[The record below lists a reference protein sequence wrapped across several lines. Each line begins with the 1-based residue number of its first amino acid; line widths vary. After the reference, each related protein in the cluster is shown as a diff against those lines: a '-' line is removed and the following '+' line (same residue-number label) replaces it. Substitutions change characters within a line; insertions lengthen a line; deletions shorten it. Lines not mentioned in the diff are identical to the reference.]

1 MKEYYDNEGI
11 KRAWDSL
18 QETVNIIMVIMGQVA
33 GFDFFLIICCTYVF
47 QLGCCGIRT
56 DKNTYNSWKN
66 IGSKTV
72 PKSCCDD
79 CKNNFDMTGCLD
91 LWDEY
96 KPIII
101 GSGIGVLL
109 IMVM

>member
-1 MKEYYDNEGI
+1 M
-11 KRAWDSL
+11 
-18 QETVNIIMVIMGQVA
+18 
-33 GFDFFLIICCTYVF
+33 
-47 QLGCCGIRT
+47 
-56 DKNTYNSWKN
+56 
-66 IGSKTV
+66 

-91 LWDEY
+91 LWDINHDEY

-101 GSGIGVLL
+101 GGGIGVLL